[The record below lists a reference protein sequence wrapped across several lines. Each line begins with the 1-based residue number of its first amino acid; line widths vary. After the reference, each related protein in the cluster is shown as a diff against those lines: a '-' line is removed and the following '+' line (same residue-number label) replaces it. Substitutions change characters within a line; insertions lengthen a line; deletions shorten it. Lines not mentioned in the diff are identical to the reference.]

1 MSKYYQGNP
10 REQLVLDTWVKFSRA
25 HNTLSNIMRHNVEQ
39 QGLTLSQFGVL
50 EVLVHVG
57 PISVKEIGQKL
68 LLTTSNLVTV
78 IDNLVKQ
85 ELVQRVPSEHDRRSI
100 IIHLTDKGRG
110 FIEPI
115 FKNHLEEL
123 LNAFSV
129 LEEHQLETL
138 GSLSKDLGL
147 KQKPTEK

>member
-1 MSKYYQGNP
+1 MSKYNQGSP
-10 REQLVLDTWVKFSRA
+10 HEQLVLDTWIKFSRA
-25 HNTLSNIMRHNVEQ
+25 NNTLNNIMRLNVER
-39 QGLTLSQFGVL
+39 QGLTISQFGVL
-50 EVLVHVG
+50 EVLVHIG
-57 PISVKEIGQKL
+57 PLSVKEIGHKL
-68 LLTTSNLVTV
+68 LMTTSNLVTV

-85 ELVQRVPSEHDRRSI
+85 ELVNRVPCEHDRRSI
-100 IIHLTDKGRG
+100 IIHLSEKGIE

-129 LEEHQLETL
+129 LDEHQLKTL

-147 KQKPTEK
+147 NQSK